1 MIPNLNRKLPHE
13 FCGNKTKPIMRK
25 KFWLYLEI
33 ELTDL
38 LPRFERIFQVDNLY
52 RDYENVWEW
61 IESRDSTGEIYLN
74 ISRSHN
80 WENGNYS
87 EPIQIILAH
96 NSKEPIDEDEIG
108 RKLLEEFKTPV
119 FYGELDMN
127 TSKAERYQANIEKT
141 FKVN

>member
-1 MIPNLNRKLPHE
+1 
-13 FCGNKTKPIMRK
+13 MRK

-87 EPIQIILAH
+87 
-96 NSKEPIDEDEIG
+96 
-108 RKLLEEFKTPV
+108 
-119 FYGELDMN
+119 
-127 TSKAERYQANIEKT
+127 
-141 FKVN
+141 